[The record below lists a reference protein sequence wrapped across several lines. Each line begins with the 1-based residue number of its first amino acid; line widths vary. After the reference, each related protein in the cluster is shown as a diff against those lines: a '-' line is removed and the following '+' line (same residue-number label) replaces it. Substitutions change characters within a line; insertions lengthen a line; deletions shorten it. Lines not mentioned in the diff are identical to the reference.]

1 MRPPGVAPAD
11 KTVKLP
17 LTVGVVQICGTEN
30 TSSVGLRT
38 PPAIHY
44 HLPAVRNPLN
54 LHKLYIPKL
63 FYITLY
69 N

>member
-1 MRPPGVAPAD
+1 MNFQQRFFSSEFALYGYAYCGRPV
-11 KTVKLP
+11 
-17 LTVGVVQICGTEN
+17 
-30 TSSVGLRT
+30 S
-38 PPAIHY
+38 